1 MPRASATVTALP
13 ALPQPTPVVAPSE
26 RRSSPDRVADAITR
40 GILRRHY
47 VVGQRLIESDLTE
60 QLGVSRSTVREAL
73 KILAAS
79 GVVEIVPHRGALVR
93 ALSLADAR
101 DLLSV
106 LEVLIGLAARQAA
119 ERIGEGNNR
128 ALFKAAAEALISPR
142 PTDQLDGILDER
154 AKFYQVIFDIADNRE
169 LDRALPLPR
178 AHLLRTQFYGF
189 LSKSDL
195 TAMVAEYDHITA
207 AILEG
212 DAAAA
217 ERHSRR
223 HIQKSAERSLPHLR

>member
-1 MPRASATVTALP
+1 MPRSPSAAAP
-13 ALPQPTPVVAPSE
+13 AVAANTTPAD
-26 RRSSPDRVADAITR
+26 RRSSPDRVADAVTR

-47 VVGQRLIESDLTE
+47 VVGQRLVESDLTE

-119 ERIGEGNNR
+119 ERIDEGSNR
-128 ALFKAAAEALISPR
+128 ALFKAAAQALISPR
-142 PTDQLDGILDER
+142 PTDQLDHILDER

-169 LDRALPLPR
+169 LNRALPLPR

-195 TAMVAEYDHITA
+195 TAMVTEYRHITT
-207 AILEG
+207 AILDG

-223 HIQKSAERSLPHLR
+223 HIQKTAERSLPHLR

>member
-1 MPRASATVTALP
+1 MAAADS
-13 ALPQPTPVVAPSE
+13 

-47 VVGQRLIESDLTE
+47 VVGQRLIESDLTA

-79 GVVEIVPHRGALVR
+79 GVVETVPHRGALVR

-119 ERIGEGNNR
+119 ERIGNGGNR
-128 ALFKAAAEALISPR
+128 ALFKAAADALISPR
-142 PTDQLDGILDER
+142 PSDQLDRILDER
-154 AKFYQVIFDIADNRE
+154 AKFYQVIFDMADNSE

-178 AHLLRTQFYGF
+178 VHLLRTQFYDF
-189 LSKSDL
+189 LSRSDL
-195 TAMVAEYDHITA
+195 RAMVKEYHHITD
-207 AILEG
+207 AILDG
-212 DAAAA
+212 DGAAA
-217 ERHSRR
+217 ERHARR
-223 HIQKSAERSLPHLR
+223 HIQKTGERSLPHLR